1 MHFPGPGGHHPEIM
15 RQVGKAGHKQRLEA
29 AQRQQMI
36 EEARANAPRRR
47 RRGLPVAGWFV
58 VAVIVSIA
66 LGLIAQFT

>member
-36 EEARANAPRRR
+36 DEARGNGPRRS
-47 RRGLPVAGWFV
+47 RRGLPVAGWFLAAV
-58 VAVIVSIA
+58 VITVV

>member
-36 EEARANAPRRR
+36 DEARGNGPQRK
-47 RRGLPVAGWFV
+47 RRGLPVAGWFLAAV
-58 VAVIVSIA
+58 VITVV